1 MRLFGKKIAPVAPP
15 MNRDVPAKCLR
26 RIFFGC
32 AMSASPHGNG
42 FAREDGRGR
51 EPSARGSRLRVF
63 LFLGPVSAGG
73 ETGKAGPFLQRVQG
87 SPAALPRRRR
97 RWAPSFRRRSVGYGT
112 GDAKPLGAGDTSVGY
127 GKPARLSGGLCLTII
142 QKIDHNPRHKPFK
155 WVLYC
160 MVASLTTIR

>member
-97 RWAPSFRRRSVGYGT
+97 RWAPSFRRRSRHRRCQAIRGGRHVCRVWK
-112 GDAKPLGAGDTSVGY
+112 AC
-127 GKPARLSGGLCLTII
+127 PAFGRTLFNDHPKRLITIPAI
-142 QKIDHNPRHKPFK
+142 NRLNGCCIVWLP
-155 WVLYC
+155 
-160 MVASLTTIR
+160 A